1 MNESCI
7 RVVLSLIYCSERNFL
22 ICCVITWEDSYNLL
36 AVTVPV
42 RYTLVVTKYLLAH
55 A

>member
-1 MNESCI
+1 MNN
-7 RVVLSLIYCSERNFL
+7 VLELCSPLYTDSERNFL
-22 ICCVITWEDSYNLL
+22 TCSVITWEDSYNLL

-42 RYTLVVTKYLLAH
+42 HYALVVTKYLLAH